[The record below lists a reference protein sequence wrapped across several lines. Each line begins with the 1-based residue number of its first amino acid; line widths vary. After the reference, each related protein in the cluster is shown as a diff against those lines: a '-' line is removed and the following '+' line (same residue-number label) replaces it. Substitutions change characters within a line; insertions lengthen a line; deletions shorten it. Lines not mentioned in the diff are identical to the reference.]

1 MDPHDF
7 EMDEVVEE
15 AYYFLLDD
23 ENDDYHVDDWQSE
36 DEYWDYEPSPYDGTY
51 SED

>member
-1 MDPHDF
+1 MEPNDF
-7 EMDEVVEE
+7 EMDE

-23 ENDDYHVDDWQSE
+23 EQDYHVDDWQSE
-36 DEYWDYEPSPYDGTY
+36 DEYWDYDESPYDGTY